1 MRATIPRRRDR
12 IETANRRILEAD
24 CGALFR
30 TCETLKILITGG
42 CGFLGSTLALYLRE
56 KGHNVVAM
64 DNLVRRGSESNIE
77 RLQGHGVDFV
87 HGDVRC
93 VEDFAGLPP
102 GIELICDASAQPS
115 VVSGYANPMFDL
127 TNNTLGVIHVLE
139 YAREHRCRLIFCST
153 NRIYSAHRINAL
165 PRRENATRLEWDC
178 VAWNHLPVESRPAG
192 FDPEFGVSEE
202 FSLDGASRSIYGVS
216 KLMADVVC
224 QEYADAF
231 DIPVIVNRLGVISG
245 AGQFGKIDQGWVVW
259 WAVACWFGL
268 PLKYIGWGGKQVRD
282 ILFVDDVCRLVDLEI
297 AQLGRLQ
304 SGVFNAG
311 GGAAN
316 SLSLLEATQFL
327 EKRLGR
333 SMSICHEEKP
343 RKADT
348 VIYITDNRKVE
359 RELGWK
365 PKVTLA
371 QGWESILAW
380 IGENE
385 AQLAARYRPAI

>member
-1 MRATIPRRRDR
+1 M
-12 IETANRRILEAD
+12 
-24 CGALFR
+24 
-30 TCETLKILITGG
+30 KVLITGG
-42 CGFLGSTLALYLRE
+42 CGFLGSRLALYLRE
-56 KGHNVVAM
+56 RGHNVVAM

-77 RLQGHGVDFV
+77 RLQEHGVAFV

-93 VEDFAGLPP
+93 DEDFAGLPP
-102 GIELICDASAQPS
+102 GIELVCDASAQPS
-115 VVSGYANPMFDL
+115 VVSGYTNPMFDL
-127 TNNTLGVIHVLE
+127 TNNTLGVFHVLE
-139 YAREHRCRLIFCST
+139 FAREHRCPLIFCST
-153 NRIYSAHRINAL
+153 NRIYSADRINAL
-165 PRRENATRLEWDC
+165 PRRECAKRLEWDSA
-178 VAWNHLPVESRPAG
+178 AWKNLPPECRPPG

-202 FSLDGASRSIYGVS
+202 FSLDGAGRSIYGVS

-282 ILFVDDVCRLVDLEI
+282 ILFVEDVCRLVDLEI
-297 AQLGRLQ
+297 NQIGQIGGLR

-316 SLSLLEATQFL
+316 SFSLLEATQFL
-327 EKRLGR
+327 EKKLGR
-333 SMSICHEEKP
+333 SMSITHEASP

-348 VIYITDNRKVE
+348 AIYITDNRKVE
-359 RELGWK
+359 RVLGWK
-365 PKVTLA
+365 PKVSLA
-371 QGWESILAW
+371 EGMDSILAW
-380 IGENE
+380 IAENE
-385 AQLAARYRPAI
+385 AKLSLRYRSAG

>member
-1 MRATIPRRRDR
+1 M
-12 IETANRRILEAD
+12 
-24 CGALFR
+24 
-30 TCETLKILITGG
+30 KILITGG

-56 KGHNVVAM
+56 RGHDVVAM
-64 DNLVRRGSESNIE
+64 DNLVRRGSESNID
-77 RLQGHGVDFV
+77 RLQEHGVAFV

-93 VEDFAGLPP
+93 VEDFAGLPQ

-115 VVSGYANPMFDL
+115 VVSGYTNPMFDL
-127 TNNTLGVIHVLE
+127 TNNTLGVFHVLE
-139 YAREHRCRLIFCST
+139 YAREHRCPLIFCST
-153 NRIYSAHRINAL
+153 NRIYSADKINAL
-165 PRRENATRLEWDC
+165 PRRESATRLEWDLA
-178 VAWNHLPVESRPAG
+178 AWRKLPPECRPSG
-192 FDPEFGVSEE
+192 FDPEYGISEE
-202 FSLDGASRSIYGVS
+202 FSLDGAGRSIYGVS

-231 DIPVIVNRLGVISG
+231 DIPVILNRLGVISG

-282 ILFVDDVCRLVDLEI
+282 ILFVEDVCRLVDLEI
-297 AQLGRLQ
+297 GQIGRLH

-316 SLSLLEATQFL
+316 SLSLLEATQLL
-327 EKRLGR
+327 EKRLSR
-333 SMSICHEEKP
+333 SMSITHEESP

-365 PKVTLA
+365 PRVNLSE
-371 QGWESILAW
+371 GMDSILAW
-380 IGENE
+380 IRKNE
-385 AQLAARYRPAI
+385 AQLSSRYRPGAGAPR

>member
-1 MRATIPRRRDR
+1 M
-12 IETANRRILEAD
+12 
-24 CGALFR
+24 
-30 TCETLKILITGG
+30 KVLITGG

-56 KGHNVVAM
+56 RGHGVVAM

-77 RLQGHGVDFV
+77 RLQKHDVAFV

-102 GIELICDASAQPS
+102 GIDLICDASAQPS
-115 VVSGYANPMFDL
+115 VVSGYTNPMFDL
-127 TNNTLGVIHVLE
+127 TNNTLGVFHVLE
-139 YAREHRCRLIFCST
+139 FARERRCPLIFCST
-153 NRIYSAHRINAL
+153 NRIYSADRINAL
-165 PRRENATRLEWDC
+165 PRREGVTRLEWDAA
-178 VAWNHLPVESRPAG
+178 AWKDLAVESRPPG
-192 FDPEFGVSEE
+192 FDPRHGVSEE
-202 FSLDGASRSIYGVS
+202 FSLDGAGRSIYGVS

-231 DIPVIVNRLGVISG
+231 DIPIIINRLGVISG

-282 ILFVDDVCRLVDLEI
+282 ILFVEDVCRLVDLEI
-297 AQLGRLQ
+297 SQLGRLR

-311 GGAAN
+311 GGAGN

-327 EKRLGR
+327 ENKLGR
-333 SMSICHEEKP
+333 SMSITHEQKA

-365 PKVTLA
+365 PQVSIS
-371 QGWESILAW
+371 QGLDSIVNW
-380 IGENE
+380 IRKNE
-385 AQLAARYRPAI
+385 AELSARYRPAG

>member
-1 MRATIPRRRDR
+1 M
-12 IETANRRILEAD
+12 
-24 CGALFR
+24 
-30 TCETLKILITGG
+30 KVLITGG
-42 CGFLGSTLALYLRE
+42 CGFLGSHLALYLRE
-56 KGHNVVAM
+56 LGHDVVAM
-64 DNLVRRGSESNIE
+64 DNLVRRGSETNIE
-77 RLQGHGVDFV
+77 RLQEHDVAFV

-93 VEDFAGLPP
+93 VEDFAGLPR
-102 GIELICDASAQPS
+102 GIQLICDASAQPS

-139 YAREHRCRLIFCST
+139 FAREHRCPLIFCSS
-153 NRIYSAHRINAL
+153 NRIYSAERINAL
-165 PRRENATRLEWDC
+165 PRRESATRLEWDPA
-178 VAWNHLPVESRPAG
+178 AWRDLPVENRPSG
-192 FDPEFGVSEE
+192 FDPGYGVSEE
-202 FSLDGASRSIYGVS
+202 FSLDGAGRSIYGVS

-245 AGQFGKIDQGWVVW
+245 AGQFGKIDQGSVVW

-297 AQLGRLQ
+297 SQIGGLR

-316 SLSLLEATQFL
+316 SLSLLEATQFF
-327 EKRLGR
+327 EKQSGR
-333 SMSICHEEKP
+333 SMSISHEETP

-359 RELGWK
+359 RVLGWK
-365 PKVTLA
+365 PKVSLA
-371 QGWESILAW
+371 QGLESIVAW

-385 AQLAARYRPAI
+385 AELSARYRPAN

>member
-1 MRATIPRRRDR
+1 
-12 IETANRRILEAD
+12 
-24 CGALFR
+24 
-30 TCETLKILITGG
+30 LKVLITGG
-42 CGFLGSTLALYLRE
+42 CGFLGSHLAIYLRDR
-56 KGHNVVAM
+56 GHDVVAM

-77 RLQGHGVDFV
+77 RLQEHGVAFV

-93 VEDFAGLPP
+93 VEDFTGLPP
-102 GIELICDASAQPS
+102 EIELICDASAQPS
-115 VVSGYANPMFDL
+115 VVSGYSNPMFDL

-139 YAREHRCRLIFCST
+139 FARERRCPLIFCST
-153 NRIYSAHRINAL
+153 NRIYSADRINAL
-165 PRRENATRLEWDC
+165 PRRESATRLEWDC
-178 VAWNHLPVESRPAG
+178 AAWRNLSAECRSPG
-192 FDPEFGVSEE
+192 FDPEHGVSEE
-202 FSLDGASRSIYGVS
+202 FSLDGAGRSIYGVS

-231 DIPVIVNRLGVISG
+231 DIPVFVNRLGVISG

-282 ILFVDDVCRLVDLEI
+282 ILFVEDVCRLVEI
-297 AQLGRLQ
+297 EMGQIGRLRG
-304 SGVFNAG
+304 GVFNAG

-327 EKRLGR
+327 EKKLGR
-333 SMSICHEEKP
+333 SMSISREESP

-359 RELGWK
+359 RVLGWK
-365 PKVTLA
+365 PRLSITE
-371 QGWESILAW
+371 GMDSILAW

-385 AQLAARYRPAI
+385 AKLSMRYRSAG

>member
-1 MRATIPRRRDR
+1 M
-12 IETANRRILEAD
+12 
-24 CGALFR
+24 
-30 TCETLKILITGG
+30 KILITGG
-42 CGFLGSTLALYLRE
+42 CGFLGSTLALYLR
-56 KGHNVVAM
+56 GRGYDVVAL
-64 DNLVRRGSESNIE
+64 DNLVRRGSESNID
-77 RLQGHGVDFV
+77 RLKKHGVAFV

-102 GIELICDASAQPS
+102 GIELICDASAQAS

-139 YAREHRCRLIFCST
+139 FARERGCPLIFCST
-153 NRIYSAHRINAL
+153 NRIYSSARINAL
-165 PRRENATRLEWDC
+165 PRHESPTRLEWDAI
-178 VAWNHLPVESRPAG
+178 AWRNLPVERRPAG
-192 FDPEFGVSEE
+192 FDPERGVSEE
-202 FSLDGASRSIYGVS
+202 FSLDGAGRSIYGVS
-216 KLMADVVC
+216 KLMADVAC

-297 AQLGRLQ
+297 SEIGRLHNC
-304 SGVFNAG
+304 VLNVG

-316 SLSLLEATQFL
+316 SLSLVEATQYL

-333 SMSICHEEKP
+333 SVSVSHETGM

-348 VIYITDNRKVE
+348 AIYITDNRKAE
-359 RELGWK
+359 RLLSWK
-365 PKVTLA
+365 PQVSL
-371 QGWESILAW
+371 GVGLDSILNW
-380 IGENE
+380 VRENE
-385 AQLAARYRPAI
+385 PELRARYCSAD

>member
-1 MRATIPRRRDR
+1 M
-12 IETANRRILEAD
+12 
-24 CGALFR
+24 
-30 TCETLKILITGG
+30 KVLITGG
-42 CGFLGSTLALYLRE
+42 CGFLGSTLAFYLHER
-56 KGHNVVAM
+56 GHDVVAM
-64 DNLVRRGSESNIE
+64 DNLVRRGSESNIA
-77 RLQGHGVDFV
+77 RLQEHGVAFV

-93 VEDFAGLPP
+93 PEDFVGLPK

-115 VVSGYANPMFDL
+115 VVSGYTNPMFDL

-139 YAREHRCRLIFCST
+139 FARERSCPLIFCST
-153 NRIYSAHRINAL
+153 NRVYSADRINAL
-165 PRRENATRLEWDC
+165 PRRESETRLEWDAA
-178 VAWNHLPVESRPAG
+178 AWRNLPAECRPSG
-192 FDPEFGVSEE
+192 FHPEHGVSEE
-202 FSLDGASRSIYGVS
+202 FSLDGAGRSIYGVS

-231 DIPVIVNRLGVISG
+231 DIPVIVNRLGVITG

-282 ILFVDDVCRLVDLEI
+282 ILFVEDVCRLVDAEI
-297 AQLGRLQ
+297 GQLGRLR

-316 SLSLLEATQFL
+316 SLSLVEATQLL
-327 EKRLGR
+327 EKKLGR
-333 SMSICHEEKP
+333 SMSISHIDRP

-348 VIYITDNRKVE
+348 AIYITDNRKAE
-359 RELGWK
+359 RVLGWK
-365 PKVTLA
+365 PKVNLA
-371 QGWESILAW
+371 EGMDSILAW

-385 AQLAARYRPAI
+385 AKLNLRYRSAP

>member
-1 MRATIPRRRDR
+1 
-12 IETANRRILEAD
+12 
-24 CGALFR
+24 
-30 TCETLKILITGG
+30 LKVLITGG

-56 KGHNVVAM
+56 KGHDVVAM

-77 RLQGHGVDFV
+77 RLQQHGVAFV

-93 VEDFAGLPP
+93 PEDFASLPK
-102 GIELICDASAQPS
+102 GIDLICDASAQPS
-115 VVSGYANPMFDL
+115 VVSGYMNPMFDL
-127 TNNTLGVIHVLE
+127 TNNTFGVIHVLE
-139 YAREHRCRLIFCST
+139 FARERRCPLIFCST
-153 NRIYSAHRINAL
+153 NRIYSAVRINAL
-165 PRRENATRLEWDC
+165 PRREASTRLEWDC
-178 VAWNHLPVESRPAG
+178 DAWRRLPVENRPPG
-192 FDPEFGVSEE
+192 FDPQYGVSEE
-202 FSLDGASRSIYGVS
+202 FSLDGAGRSIYGVS

-231 DIPVIVNRLGVISG
+231 DIPVIINRLGVISG

-297 AQLGRLQ
+297 WRIGSLR

-316 SLSLLEATQFL
+316 SLSLLEATQFF
-327 EKRLGR
+327 EKKSGR
-333 SMSICHEEKP
+333 SMSITHEESH

-359 RELGWK
+359 QVLGWK
-365 PKVTLA
+365 PQISVAEGLD
-371 QGWESILAW
+371 SILAW

-385 AQLAARYRPAI
+385 AQLSARYRSAG

>member
-1 MRATIPRRRDR
+1 
-12 IETANRRILEAD
+12 
-24 CGALFR
+24 
-30 TCETLKILITGG
+30 LKVLITGG
-42 CGFLGSTLALYLRE
+42 CGFLGSTLSFYLRE
-56 KGHNVVAM
+56 RGHDVVAM

-77 RLQGHGVDFV
+77 RLQQHGVAFI

-93 VEDFAGLPP
+93 VEDFVGLPR

-115 VVSGYANPMFDL
+115 VVSGYANPKFDL
-127 TNNTLGVIHVLE
+127 TNNTLGVINVLE
-139 YAREHRCRLIFCST
+139 YAREHRCPLIFCST
-153 NRIYSAHRINAL
+153 NRIYSADRINAL
-165 PRRENATRLEWDC
+165 PRRVGATRLEWDC
-178 VAWNHLPVESRPAG
+178 AAWWNLPAESRPSG
-192 FDPEFGVSEE
+192 FDPEHGVSEE
-202 FSLDGASRSIYGVS
+202 FSLDGAGRSIYGVS
-216 KLMADVVC
+216 KLMADVAC

-231 DIPVIVNRLGVISG
+231 DFPVIVNRLGVITG

-282 ILFVDDVCRLVDLEI
+282 ILFIDDVCRLVDLEI
-297 AQLGRLQ
+297 GQIGRLR

-333 SMSICHEEKP
+333 SMSIAHEENP

-359 RELGWK
+359 RVLGWQ
-365 PKVTLA
+365 PKVSLEE
-371 QGWESILAW
+371 GWNSILDW
-380 IGENE
+380 IRKNE
-385 AQLAARYRPAI
+385 AQLSLRYRSPSAG

>member
-1 MRATIPRRRDR
+1 MKCFNKRSVEGTSRHISNP
-12 IETANRRILEAD
+12 ILSAAIR
-24 CGALFR
+24 GY
-30 TCETLKILITGG
+30 ETLKVLITGG
-42 CGFLGSTLALYLRE
+42 CGFLGSTLALYLRDLR
-56 KGHNVVAM
+56 HNVVAM

-77 RLQGHGVDFV
+77 KLQAHGVAFV

-93 VEDFAGLPP
+93 VEDLGGLPQ

-115 VVSGYANPMFDL
+115 VVSGYTNPMFDL
-127 TNNTLGVIHVLE
+127 TNNTLGVFNVLE
-139 YAREHRCRLIFCST
+139 FARKHRCPLIFCST
-153 NRIYSAHRINAL
+153 NRIYSADRINAL
-165 PRRENATRLEWDC
+165 PRRESATRTEWDSA
-178 VAWNHLPVESRPAG
+178 AWRNLPAERRPSG
-192 FDPEFGVSEE
+192 FDPEHGISEE
-202 FSLDGASRSIYGVS
+202 FSLDGAGRSIYGVS

-297 AQLGRLQ
+297 GQIGRLR

-327 EKRLGR
+327 EKKLGR
-333 SMSICHEEKP
+333 TMSITHEKSP

-348 VIYITDNRKVE
+348 VIYITDNRRVDTV
-359 RELGWK
+359 LGWK
-365 PKVTLA
+365 PQVSLA
-371 QGWESILAW
+371 KGFDSILDW
-380 IGENE
+380 IEDNE
-385 AQLAARYRPAI
+385 EGLSARYQSAG

>member
-1 MRATIPRRRDR
+1 M
-12 IETANRRILEAD
+12 
-24 CGALFR
+24 
-30 TCETLKILITGG
+30 KVLITGG

-56 KGHNVVAM
+56 RGHTVVAM
-64 DNLVRRGSESNIE
+64 DNLVRRGSESNIL
-77 RLQGHGVDFV
+77 RLQEHGIAFV

-115 VVSGYANPMFDL
+115 VVSGYTNPMFDL

-139 YAREHRCRLIFCST
+139 FAREHRCPLIFCST
-153 NRIYSAHRINAL
+153 NRIYSADRINAL
-165 PRRENATRLEWDC
+165 PRRESATRLEWDAA
-178 VAWNHLPVESRPAG
+178 AWKKLTAESRPPG
-192 FDPEFGVSEE
+192 FDPENGVSEE
-202 FSLDGASRSIYGVS
+202 FSLDGAGRSIYGVS

-245 AGQFGKIDQGWVVW
+245 AGQFGKIDQGWVAW

-282 ILFVDDVCRLVDLEI
+282 ILFVEDVCRLVELEI
-297 AQLGRLQ
+297 GQIGRLR

-333 SMSICHEEKP
+333 SMSISHEQSP

-359 RELGWK
+359 RLLGWK
-365 PKVTLA
+365 PRVNLA
-371 QGWESILAW
+371 EGLDSILAW
-380 IGENE
+380 IEENE
-385 AQLAARYRPAI
+385 AKLSARYRLATQSGTRLSQ